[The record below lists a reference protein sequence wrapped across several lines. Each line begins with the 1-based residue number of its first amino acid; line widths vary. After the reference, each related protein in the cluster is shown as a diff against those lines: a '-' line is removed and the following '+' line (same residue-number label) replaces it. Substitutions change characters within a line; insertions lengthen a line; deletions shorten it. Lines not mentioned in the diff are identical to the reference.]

1 MSRLARVLMVV
12 ALCAACGAGDLET
25 MAQQAVAGRR
35 WGEARRYYERLAER
49 DPLNE
54 DYLLWMGRLSGW
66 MKEYER
72 ADRTFDQVLAQD
84 PDNVEALV
92 GKAYVA
98 MWQERFDDG
107 DALLAEAA
115 AHAPDDVAV
124 QLARARSY
132 RHQGRLEHAANVVVE
147 LLEHAPHNREAL
159 ELDRV
164 VNRAPL
170 PRGLVARMKAKLR
183 RTICGHI

>member
-1 MSRLARVLMVV
+1 MSRGGRLLLVV
-12 ALCAACGAGDLET
+12 ALCVACGAGDLET
-25 MAQQAVAGRR
+25 MAQQAVTGRR
-35 WGEARRYYERLAER
+35 WAEARRYYERLTER

-54 DYLLWMGRLSGW
+54 DYLLWIGRLSGW

-72 ADRTFDQVLAQD
+72 ADHTFDLVLAQD
-84 PDNVEALV
+84 PGNVEALV

-98 MWQERFDDG
+98 LWQERFEDCDR
-107 DALLAEAA
+107 LLATAA
-115 AHAPDDVAV
+115 SIAPDDVEV

-132 RHQGRLEHAANVVVE
+132 RHQGRLERAADMVVE

-159 ELDRV
+159 ELERV
-164 VNRAPL
+164 VNRDPL
-170 PRGLVARMKAKLR
+170 PRGLMARMKAKLR